1 MRQIS
6 VALKYARALFEASEE
21 EGSLDRVGL
30 ELSGLGKLN
39 ETDPAFHRFLVSPKV
54 LTEHKHEFL
63 QAVFAPRVAPMTLHF
78 LELLIDKKRIAIL
91 PEIVEAF
98 DKLMEEH
105 RSVLRAQVYSAV
117 ALTPDAERR
126 LKSGL
131 DRLTGKNVVL
141 EKRIDPYVLGGVVV
155 HLGTSILDGSLR
167 NGLRILGETL
177 HRAEVN

>member
-1 MRQIS
+1 MKEIS
-6 VALKYARALFEASEE
+6 VAYKYARALFEASEE

-30 ELSGLGKLN
+30 DLAGLGKLE
-39 ETDPAFHRFLVSPKV
+39 ETDPAYLRFLVSPRV
-54 LTEHKHEFL
+54 LTEHKVEFL
-63 QAVFAPRVAPMTLHF
+63 RAVFGSRVAPMTLHF
-78 LELLIDKKRIAIL
+78 LELLIKKKRINIL
-91 PEIVEAF
+91 PDIVNAF

-131 DRLTGKNVVL
+131 DRLTGKNILL

-155 HLGTSILDGSLR
+155 HLGTRILDGSLR
-167 NGLRILGETL
+167 NGLRILSENL